1 MTKTAENHTLWGC
14 TYLYNPYKWVPS
26 GFWWLDLR
34 STTNSLSDDWT
45 SVRLNLF
52 MHSSKWFH
60 TFNSNT
66 EISFGIFFSSFLVYL
81 PSSIFL
87 MAFLLNPVKSSKGDK
102 CRPFVVCMRECS
114 KGCSLNE
121 YPGKLPIYLTMFWWD
136 CSDECKY
143 QCMHNVTASDVRRN
157 EHIKQFYGK
166 VSIWQLKSCSVL
178 LCLLYFLIIWWI
190 ILIYVYFLCFL
201 IMSVEIFQNTF

>member
-1 MTKTAENHTLWGC
+1 MTEHQSDLICLC
-14 TYLYNPYKWVPS
+14 TPVNDFIL
-26 GFWWLDLR
+26 
-34 STTNSLSDDWT
+34 
-45 SVRLNLF
+45 
-52 MHSSKWFH
+52 
-60 TFNSNT
+60 SNT

-87 MAFLLNPVKSSKGDK
+87 MALLLNPVKSSRGDK

-178 LCLLYFLIIWWI
+178 LCLLYFLII
-190 ILIYVYFLCFL
+190 
-201 IMSVEIFQNTF
+201 